1 MIREMLEIKN
11 PAEVVRSIE
20 SFIRDNVKYFYKDGA
35 ILGISGGVDS
45 ALTAFLTVRALGRE
59 RVFALFLPDRDSD
72 PQSKDD
78 AYLVAKTLGIE
89 LKTVDITKILSAIG
103 VYKLAPRGAAL
114 VPRKVKEEYVRS
126 HYSAFNDEK
135 ETAFI
140 KDLKGGEGNEEL
152 MRGIAYH
159 RVKHRVRMV
168 MWYFYGEQK
177 NYLVVGCC
185 NKTEKLTGYFVKYG
199 DGGSDIDP
207 IADLYKT
214 QVRQLARFV
223 GVPERIIE
231 KAPSPDL
238 VPGIT
243 DEFALGITYEKLD
256 IILYGITNN
265 ISKQDIIKEGVSEKE
280 IQYVKTLMKLSEH
293 MRKMP
298 KTPFGG

>member
-1 MIREMLEIKN
+1 MIKEMLEIKN
-11 PAEVVRSIE
+11 PANTVEQIE
-20 SFIRDNVKYFYKDGA
+20 LFIRENVKYFYKDGA
-35 ILGISGGVDS
+35 VLGISGGIDS
-45 ALTAFLTVRALGRE
+45 ALTAFLTVHALGKD

-72 PQSKDD
+72 PQSKKD
-78 AYLVAKTLGIE
+78 AQLVADTLGIK
-89 LKTVDITKILSAIG
+89 LKTIDITKILSAIG
-103 VYKLAPRGAAL
+103 VYKLAPKAAAF
-114 VPRKVKEEYVRS
+114 VPRKAKEQYVRS
-126 HYSAFNDEK
+126 HYSAFSDKN

-140 KDLKGGEGNEEL
+140 KDLKGGEGNKEL

-207 IADLYKT
+207 IANLYKT
-214 QVRQLARFV
+214 QVKQLARFV
-223 GVPERIIE
+223 GVPEQIIQ

-243 DEFALGITYEKLD
+243 DEFALGISYNKLD
-256 IILYGITNN
+256 IILYGLEKGL
-265 ISKQDIIKEGVSEKE
+265 SEQDILNEGISEKE
-280 IQYVKTLMKLSEH
+280 IEYVKEMMKLSAH
-293 MRKMP
+293 MREMP
-298 KTPFGG
+298 KTPFGK